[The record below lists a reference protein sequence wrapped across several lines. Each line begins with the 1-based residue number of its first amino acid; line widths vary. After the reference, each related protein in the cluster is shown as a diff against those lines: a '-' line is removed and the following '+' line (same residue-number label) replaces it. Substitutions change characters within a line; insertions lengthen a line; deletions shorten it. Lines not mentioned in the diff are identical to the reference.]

1 MFTGVREMMAKQKIE
16 KQKITRVEKPWGHE
30 LIWAKTGDYVGK
42 ILHIKAGHKLSLQY
56 HQKKEETIMVWTGK
70 MTFVFENEKG
80 VLEEIAMS
88 AGEAHHI
95 PTGRKHRMIAVED
108 CDVFEVSTPQLDD
121 VVRLEDGYGRTG
133 TSKA

>member
-1 MFTGVREMMAKQKIE
+1 MTTTTNQVIQ
-16 KQKITRVEKPWGHE
+16 RVEKPWGYE

-42 ILHIKAGHKLSLQY
+42 MLHINRGHKLSLQY
-56 HQKKEETIMVWTGK
+56 HKIKEETIFVQSGQMNL
-70 MTFVFENEKG
+70 VFENDRGEMT
-80 VLEEIAMS
+80 EILLVPGQAY
-88 AGEAHHI
+88 HI

-108 CDVFEVSTPQLDD
+108 CDIFEVSTPHLDD